1 MSALVAQPSSSR
13 GVAQFG
19 LFDHSLEQLLSD
31 LEKEDFEAPSRS
43 PALSLENLHREFPS
57 FSISDITVIYE
68 VANCNYYSAQDILK
82 NTTLDNLLHLLHS
95 SFIRFSTEE
104 SPKITVIQSSS
115 PEELTEVS

>member
-1 MSALVAQPSSSR
+1 M
-13 GVAQFG
+13 
-19 LFDHSLEQLLSD
+19 SD

-57 FSISDITVIYE
+57 SDITVIYE
-68 VANCNYYSAQDILK
+68 VANCNYYSAQDFLK
-82 NTTLDNLLHLLHS
+82 NTTLDNLLRLLHS